1 MGNAK
6 GWKSKVD
13 RIAWARTD
21 PAYEDKEHMFVNRA
35 AEDEQREEMERDAAL
50 IKAKLKLASGDK

>member
-1 MGNAK
+1 M
-6 GWKSKVD
+6 
-13 RIAWARTD
+13 
-21 PAYEDKEHMFVNRA
+21 YEKKEHMFVNRA